1 MNFTVPI
8 LGWSSTVQMSNDTDT
23 RVVAAKYYVGTT
35 NSPGAN
41 LPINFDSKL
50 TDTHNAVTTGSSWR
64 FTAPV
69 PGTYCVAVHTQQ
81 DTATAYGVRVYKNAT
96 LTEILYYSASGG
108 ATYSGSTLI
117 DLVAGDYIDIRPDAA
132 GGIRGSATPAYLSA
146 VSINRLSGPSAIAA
160 SETVAARYT
169 NTAGTTIT
177 NSLTSVPFATRA
189 YDSHGSFS
197 TPTYTVPV
205 AGKYRV
211 SAVLSTQSVTLATT
225 NEFQVQIFKTGTM
238 AANAFT
244 LGNGAA
250 NGQSVQVH
258 TTIDCLAGDTL
269 DVRARISS
277 SVALST
283 TANNNF
289 ICIERI
295 GN

>member
-1 MNFTVPI
+1 
-8 LGWSSTVQMSNDTDT
+8 MSNDTDT
-23 RVVAAKYYVGTT
+23 RIVDLQVNNASLITPSGTIGT
-35 NSPGAN
+35 SFATATT
-41 LPINFDSKL
+41 INFNKTPTKDSHSGYSSGVY
-50 TDTHNAVTTGSSWR
+50 TVAVPGDYFVSARLEMSHTASTGSFVGASI
-64 FTAPV
+64 
-69 PGTYCVAVHTQQ
+69 AVNGVERAAQ
-81 DTATAYGVRVYKNAT
+81 AIKPLSPNAYPFV
-96 LTEILYYSASGG
+96 SS
-108 ATYSGSTLI
+108 LI
-117 DLVAGDYIDIRPDAA
+117 TGLVAGDQITIRLFGDSAA
-132 GGIRGSATPAYLSA
+132 KAFVA
-146 VSINRLSGPSAIAA
+146 SIVNDFTVHRLSGPSAIAA

-177 NSLTSVPFATRA
+177 NSLTAVPFATRA

-205 AGKYRV
+205 SGKYRV
-211 SAVLSTQSVTLATT
+211 SGVLTTQSVTLATT
-225 NEFQVQIFKTGTM
+225 NDFQVQIFKTGAM
-238 AANAFT
+238 VANAFT

-283 TANNNF
+283 TANNNV